1 MNRNIYDIGDKSGS
15 ESDQGSEVSIP
26 SSPFERL
33 TPPLKKK
40 SMQDNTPTD
49 IALTELYMAAL
60 DDEFEDAKELDKDQ
74 EVTEGT
80 IESESENESDES
92 EEEPPPQPSR
102 KRPRLPVSVPSKC
115 FRSDTSSAAGDVDTT
130 NFSNNGQLATE
141 ETNDGFEM

>member
-26 SSPFERL
+26 SPPFERL

-40 SMQDNTPTD
+40 SMQDDTPTD
-49 IALTELYMAAL
+49 IALTELHMAAL
-60 DDEFEDAKELDKDQ
+60 DDEFEDAKELDKDP

-92 EEEPPPQPSR
+92 EEEPPPQPSTT
-102 KRPRLPVSVPSKC
+102 
-115 FRSDTSSAAGDVDTT
+115 DIDTT

-141 ETNDGFEM
+141 ETNDGLEM

>member
-1 MNRNIYDIGDKSGS
+1 MNRNIYAPPEIGDKSGS

-60 DDEFEDAKELDKDQ
+60 DDEFEDAKELDKDP

-80 IESESENESDES
+80 IESESKNESDES
-92 EEEPPPQPSR
+92 EEEPPPQ
-102 KRPRLPVSVPSKC
+102 
-115 FRSDTSSAAGDVDTT
+115 SSTTDIDTT

-141 ETNDGFEM
+141 EKNDGLEM